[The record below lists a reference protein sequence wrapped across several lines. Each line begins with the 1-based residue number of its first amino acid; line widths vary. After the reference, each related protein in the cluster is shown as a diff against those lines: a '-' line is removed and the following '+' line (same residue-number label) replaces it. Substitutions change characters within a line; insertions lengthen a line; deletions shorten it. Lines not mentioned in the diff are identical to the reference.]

1 MFDHD
6 TMYCGRCRSAIKPST
21 EIPTFVWC
29 AGCGGFCKWPSP
41 IQVLVFRISAIID
54 DMRKISVD
62 ITGMSGAL
70 AQADPLNHGAQ
81 ASMNLNAET
90 AALCKKYGAPRVDYF
105 IGGTWRLWWTELH
118 THPGVGIS
126 SGLSSQGSTLE
137 EAIARMKDH
146 IAKYVVQKGGNC
158 RLGWPEYSEDLY

>member
-1 MFDHD
+1 MRRLRRFLGTTIYRAGEDQP
-6 TMYCGRCRSAIKPST
+6 R
-21 EIPTFVWC
+21 VWVPEN
-29 AGCGGFCKWPSP
+29 K
-41 IQVLVFRISAIID
+41 VLAS
-54 DMRKISVD
+54 KIVD
-62 ITGMSGAL
+62 L
-70 AQADPLNHGAQ
+70 LNHGAQ

-158 RLGWPEYSEDLY
+158 RLGCPEYSEDLY